1 MFSSRRAFEPPASP
15 WRIQRIVVTLRPPGA
30 APQRQASSPAAGEG
44 QPREIG
50 LEHTIRP
57 RSGFVQGRQEPSHPS
72 HHRAVTMTE
81 RQLECLAWAGEGK
94 TAFEIGVILGISA
107 RTAEGHLAK
116 ACEALGVR
124 KRIQA
129 AIKAREMGLLPSLGR

>member
-1 MFSSRRAFEPPASP
+1 
-15 WRIQRIVVTLRPPGA
+15 
-30 APQRQASSPAAGEG
+30 
-44 QPREIG
+44 
-50 LEHTIRP
+50 
-57 RSGFVQGRQEPSHPS
+57 
-72 HHRAVTMTE
+72 MTE

-129 AIKAREMGLLPSLGR
+129 AIKAREMGLLPSLRR

>member
-1 MFSSRRAFEPPASP
+1 
-15 WRIQRIVVTLRPPGA
+15 V
-30 APQRQASSPAAGEG
+30 GED

-50 LEHTIRP
+50 LEPTIRS

-72 HHRAVTMTE
+72 RHPAVTMTG

-124 KRIQA
+124 RRIQA

>member
-1 MFSSRRAFEPPASP
+1 MFSSLRGFVPLASP
-15 WRIQRIVVTLRPPGA
+15 WRIQRIVVTMRPPGA
-30 APQRQASSPAAGEG
+30 ALQGQASSPAVGED
-44 QPREIG
+44 QPCEIG
-50 LEHTIRP
+50 LEPTIGS
-57 RSGFVQGRQEPSHPS
+57 RSALVQGHQEPSQTS
-72 HHRAVTMTE
+72 HHPAVTMTE

-94 TAFEIGVILGISA
+94 TAFEIGIILGISA